1 MLCTMSRFF
10 SSNSELDLIKK
21 LVENSFRSIDE
32 GMYDVINFDRTHDVM
47 SLTNNIHYMI
57 NIRKVPIITEVKF
70 SSPSKGNIVDS
81 QKVNPVDIANQMISG
96 GAVGLSVLTQKYFFN
111 GSVNNFTVIR
121 KNASIPMLMKDI
133 IVSENQIDCA
143 KKIGADY
150 VLLIKT
156 VFDKNLAEGSIE
168 KFSEYSRRK
177 GLNVLYEV
185 HLENEFKEILD
196 FKVGRND
203 LIGINNRNLDN
214 LKIDLKTTEN
224 LLKKYDKG
232 SNLIVSESG
241 IENTEQI
248 RYLKKAGADAFLIG
262 TSIMENHENIS
273 SKVKELVND
282 TSS

>member
-1 MLCTMSRFF
+1 MSRFF
-10 SSNSELDLIKK
+10 SPDSESNLIQQ
-21 LVENSFRSIDE
+21 LVKNSFRSIDE
-32 GMYDVINFDRTHDVM
+32 GLYDVANFDRTHDTM
-47 SLTNNIHYMI
+47 SLTNNIRYMI
-57 NIRKVPIITEVKF
+57 NIRKVPIIAEVKF

-81 QKVNPVDIANQMISG
+81 QKVNPVNIANHMISG
-96 GAVGLSVLTQKYFFN
+96 GAIGLSVLTQKYFFN
-111 GSVNNFTVIR
+111 GSVNNFVVIR
-121 KNASIPMLMKDI
+121 KNANVPMLMKDI
-133 IVSENQIDCA
+133 VVSENQIDCA

-156 VFDKNLAEGSIE
+156 VFDKNLAEASIE
-168 KFSEYSRRK
+168 KFSEYSHRK

>member
-1 MLCTMSRFF
+1 
-10 SSNSELDLIKK
+10 
-21 LVENSFRSIDE
+21 
-32 GMYDVINFDRTHDVM
+32 
-47 SLTNNIHYMI
+47 MI
-57 NIRKVPIITEVKF
+57 NIRKIPIITEVKF
-70 SSPSKGNIVDS
+70 SSPSKGIIVHS
-81 QKVNPVDIANQMISG
+81 KNVNPVDIANQMISG

-121 KNASIPMLMKDI
+121 KNASVPMLMKDI

-156 VFDKNLAEGSIE
+156 VFDKNLAEASIE
-168 KFSEYSRRK
+168 KFSEYSHRK
-177 GLNVLYEV
+177 GLNILYEV

-196 FKVGRND
+196 FKLGRND

>member
-1 MLCTMSRFF
+1 MSRFF
-10 SSNSELDLIKK
+10 SSNGELDLIKK

-32 GMYDVINFDRTHDVM
+32 GLYEVANLDRTHDAM
-47 SLTNNIHYMI
+47 SLTNNIRSMI
-57 NIRKVPIITEVKF
+57 NIRKIPIITEVKF
-70 SSPSKGNIVDS
+70 SSPSKGSIVDS
-81 QKVNPVDIANQMISG
+81 QKVNPVNIANQMIRG
-96 GAVGLSVLTQKYFFN
+96 GAIGLSVLTQKYFFK
-111 GSVNNFTVIR
+111 GSVNNFIVIR
-121 KNASIPMLMKDI
+121 KNASVPMLMKDI

-150 VLLIKT
+150 VLLIKI

-168 KFSEYSRRK
+168 KFSEYSHRK

-273 SKVKELVND
+273 SMVKELVND

>member
-1 MLCTMSRFF
+1 MSRFF
-10 SSNSELDLIKK
+10 SPDSESNLIEK
-21 LVENSFRSIDE
+21 LVKNSFRSIDE
-32 GMYDVINFDRTHDVM
+32 GLYEVANLDRTHDAM
-47 SLTNNIHYMI
+47 SLTKNIRSMI
-57 NIRKVPIITEVKF
+57 NKRKIPIITEVKF
-70 SSPSKGNIVDS
+70 SSPSKGSIVDS
-81 QKVNPVDIANQMISG
+81 QKVNPVNIANQMIRG
-96 GAVGLSVLTQKYFFN
+96 GAIGLSVLTQKYFFN
-111 GSVNNFTVIR
+111 GSVNNFIVIR
-121 KNASIPMLMKDI
+121 KNASVPMLMKDI

-156 VFDKNLAEGSIE
+156 VFDKNLAEASIE
-168 KFSEYSRRK
+168 KFSEYSHRK
-177 GLNVLYEV
+177 GLNILYEV

-282 TSS
+282 TNS

>member
-1 MLCTMSRFF
+1 MSRFF
-10 SSNSELDLIKK
+10 SPDSESNLIEK
-21 LVENSFRSIDE
+21 LVKNSFRSIDE
-32 GMYDVINFDRTHDVM
+32 GLYEVANFDHTHDAM
-47 SLTNNIHYMI
+47 SLTNNIRSMI

-81 QKVNPVDIANQMISG
+81 QNVNPVNIANQMIGG
-96 GAVGLSVLTQKYFFN
+96 GAIGLSVLTQKYFFN
-111 GSVNNFTVIR
+111 GSINNFIVIR
-121 KNASIPMLMKDI
+121 KNTSVPMLMKDI

-143 KKIGADY
+143 KEIGADY

-156 VFDKNLAEGSIE
+156 VFDKNLTEASIE
-168 KFSEYSRRK
+168 KFSEYSYRK
-177 GLNVLYEV
+177 GLNILYEV
-185 HLENEFKEILD
+185 HLDDEFKEILD
-196 FKVGRND
+196 FKVRRND
-203 LIGINNRNLDN
+203 LIGINNRNLNN

-232 SNLIVSESG
+232 MNLIVSESG

-262 TSIMENHENIS
+262 TSIMEKAENIS

-282 TSS
+282 TSHY

>member
-1 MLCTMSRFF
+1 MSRFF
-10 SSNSELDLIKK
+10 SPDSESNLIEK
-21 LVENSFRSIDE
+21 LVKNSFRSIDE
-32 GMYDVINFDRTHDVM
+32 GLYEVANFDHTHDAM
-47 SLTNNIHYMI
+47 SLTNNIRSMI

-81 QKVNPVDIANQMISG
+81 QKVNPVNIANQMIGG
-96 GAVGLSVLTQKYFFN
+96 GAIGLSVLTQKYFFN
-111 GSVNNFTVIR
+111 GSINNFIVIR
-121 KNASIPMLMKDI
+121 KNTSVPMLMKDI

-143 KKIGADY
+143 KEIGADY

-156 VFDKNLAEGSIE
+156 VFDKNLAEASIE
-168 KFSEYSRRK
+168 KFSEYSYRK
-177 GLNVLYEV
+177 GLNILYEV
-185 HLENEFKEILD
+185 HLDDEFKEILD
-196 FKVGRND
+196 FKVRRND

-232 SNLIVSESG
+232 RNLIVSESG

-262 TSIMENHENIS
+262 TSIMEKAENIS

-282 TSS
+282 TSSY